1 MKLLIGITGK
11 AGSGKDT
18 VADWLWERHGFLKL
32 AFADPLK
39 LAAEA
44 IFGLPRAV
52 FHDRGKKEAVHPYW
66 GKSPRELLQLL
77 GTEATKPVFG
87 EDIWLKRW
95 LISYSMFKDTDP
107 CVVPDVRFDLE
118 AQYLRN
124 IGGVILH
131 LNRDAAGLVGSTS
144 NHASEQGVTPLPGD
158 FGIDNNGSLKDLR
171 GFTDLI
177 VDRLTRRGDL

>member
-44 IFGLPRAV
+44 IFGLPRGM
-52 FHDRGKKEAVHPYW
+52 FHDRGKKEAVNPYW

-87 EDIWLKRW
+87 EDVWLKRW

-107 CVVPDVRFDLE
+107 VVVPDVRFDLE
-118 AQYLRN
+118 AEYIRT

-131 LNRDAAGLVGSTS
+131 LDRDAAGLSGSTS
-144 NHASEQGVTPLPGD
+144 KHASERGVTPMAGD
-158 FGIDNNGSLKDLR
+158 YGINNNGSLEDLR
-171 GFTDLI
+171 RFTDAI
-177 VDRLTRRGDL
+177 IERLTRGGGL